1 MNAPRQ
7 ESGPPPPGESPSRP
21 GHPAGQPGASLQQQ
35 PAADGR
41 PRDFGELAKRLRGRT
56 LDLLAIGL
64 VGAII
69 VGIGRQAVQWWA
81 VDPMTASSQESA
93 GSSVPLLPLFGAG
106 GQPVTIEFGRRQARL
121 TRRTFQG
128 SRESALEQLA
138 VLCLERTLAAS
149 VPRHPPD
156 QAERALLAAL
166 ARRQPWD
173 SKAGQWQVFLTEG
186 PVSLAVGLRRAETAG
201 ENEARSVAASAT
213 TVASG
218 WRVAANAFAFPADRQ
233 QQWTIY
239 ETAPL
244 APAVER
250 PLSSARPGRPPEKPA
265 TGAEPSVSLR
275 NRLLPDSV
283 IPLMSLTA
291 GDGSSVTTF
300 HAELSGP
307 GSLDQLQLQLE
318 QASTRAGG
326 TQLDG
331 WRTRDGTDRAVWRIA
346 TAAETYRWEV
356 QLRPDPSA
364 AGVSGWA
371 SLLKAGSGAEPL
383 LPEDS
388 AR

>member
-1 MNAPRQ
+1 M
-7 ESGPPPPGESPSRP
+7 
-21 GHPAGQPGASLQQQ
+21 QQQ
-35 PAADGR
+35 PAAGGR

-81 VDPMTASSQESA
+81 VDPMTASSQGSA
-93 GSSVPLLPLFGAG
+93 GSTVPLLPLFGSD

-138 VLCLERTLAAS
+138 VLCLERTLAAP

-166 ARRQPWD
+166 AHRQPWD
-173 SKAGQWQVFLTEG
+173 SKPGQWQVFLTEG
-186 PVSLAVGLRRAETAG
+186 PVSLAVGLRRAKETA
-201 ENEARSVAASAT
+201 EAPPPPASAS
-213 TVASG
+213 SG

-244 APAVER
+244 AAAVER
-250 PLSSARPGRPPEKPA
+250 PLSSALPGRPSEKPA
-265 TGAEPSVSLR
+265 TGAESSASLR

-291 GDGSSVTTF
+291 GDGSSVTSF
-300 HAELSGP
+300 HVELP
-307 GSLDQLQLQLE
+307 GSGRMDQFQLQLE
-318 QASTRAGG
+318 QAATRAGG

-331 WRTRDGTDRAVWRIA
+331 WRTQDRTERAVWRIS

-356 QLRPDPSA
+356 QLRPDPS
-364 AGVSGWA
+364 GTSVSGWA